1 MVEPR
6 DLSHDRAAVDP
17 CRVYIC
23 DDSPEYRLLLRM
35 VLADEGAEVVG
46 EGANGQECLDGAAAT
61 EPSLVLLD
69 LNMPGLGGL
78 EALPKLREALPEVKI
93 VVLTTSNAV
102 ESEDAAMAA
111 GADAYVSKPIDATS
125 VPRLLRER
133 LAAA

>member
-1 MVEPR
+1 VA
-6 DLSHDRAAVDP
+6 H

-35 VLADEGAEVVG
+35 VLADEGAVIVG
-46 EGANGQECLDGAAAT
+46 EGGDGQECLDAAAAT

-69 LNMPGLGGL
+69 LNMPNLGGL
-78 EALPKLREALPEVKI
+78 EALPRLREALPDTKI
-93 VVLTTSNAV
+93 VVLTTSKAA
-102 ESEDAAMAA
+102 ESEAAAMAA

-125 VPRLLRER
+125 VPRLLREG

>member
-1 MVEPR
+1 MT
-6 DLSHDRAAVDP
+6 P

-35 VLADEGAEVVG
+35 VLADEGAVIVG
-46 EGANGQECLDGAAAT
+46 EGGDGQECLDGVAAT

-69 LNMPGLGGL
+69 LNMPNLSGL
-78 EALPKLREALPEVKI
+78 EALPRLREALPDTKI
-93 VVLTTSNAV
+93 VVLTTSKAA
-102 ESEDAAMAA
+102 ESEAAAMAA

-125 VPRLLRER
+125 VPRLLREG

>member
-1 MVEPR
+1 MAAER
-6 DLSHDRAAVDP
+6 RLADDRAAVAP

-35 VLADEGAEVVG
+35 VLADEGALIVG
-46 EGANGQECLDGAAAT
+46 EGADGQECLDGAAAT

-69 LNMPGLGGL
+69 LNMPKLSGL
-78 EALPKLREALPEVKI
+78 EALPRLREALPDTKI
-93 VVLTTSNAV
+93 VVLTTSKAA
-102 ESEDAAMAA
+102 ESEAAAMAA

-125 VPRLLRER
+125 VPRLLREG

>member
-1 MVEPR
+1 MT
-6 DLSHDRAAVDP
+6 P

-35 VLADEGAEVVG
+35 VLADEGAVIVG
-46 EGANGQECLDGAAAT
+46 EGADGQACLDGAAAT

-69 LNMPGLGGL
+69 LNMPNLSGL
-78 EALPKLREALPEVKI
+78 EALPRLREALPDTKI
-93 VVLTTSNAV
+93 VVLTTSKAA
-102 ESEDAAMAA
+102 ESEAAAMAA

-125 VPRLLRER
+125 VPRLLREG

>member
-1 MVEPR
+1 MT
-6 DLSHDRAAVDP
+6 P

-35 VLADEGAEVVG
+35 VLADEGAVIVG
-46 EGANGQECLDGAAAT
+46 EGADGQECLDGVAAT

-69 LNMPGLGGL
+69 LNMPKLGGL
-78 EALPKLREALPEVKI
+78 EALPRLREALPDTKI
-93 VVLTTSNAV
+93 VVLTTSKAA
-102 ESEDAAMAA
+102 ESEAAAMAA

-125 VPRLLRER
+125 VPRLLREG